1 MMEYGTPSTPEELDA
16 CDSSENGIIC
26 ILKDLGSKFG
36 KFVTRYIDRYMMDD
50 EEEALVLCFIVN

>member
-36 KFVTRYIDRYMMDD
+36 KFVARYMMD
-50 EEEALVLCFIVN
+50 I